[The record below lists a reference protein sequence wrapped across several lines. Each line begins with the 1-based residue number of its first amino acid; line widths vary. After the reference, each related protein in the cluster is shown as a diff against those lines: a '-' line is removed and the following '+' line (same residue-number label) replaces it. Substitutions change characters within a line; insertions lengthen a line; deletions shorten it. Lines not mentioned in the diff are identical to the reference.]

1 VYFVTERFKR
11 FLCKRSL
18 QIYRS
23 LPTDE
28 LMVRI
33 NRQRWICVDGD
44 NTGYY

>member
-1 VYFVTERFKR
+1 
-11 FLCKRSL
+11 
-18 QIYRS
+18 